1 MGCNRQ
7 AFGYTDVRIESGSHC
22 ENGTIGCTTSRLS
35 VNEENPVE
43 PNPHAAAVKA
53 ILALMFVNTR
63 LLNTLAAQGLIAPDE
78 VLSIWNSIRFGVDE
92 QCFRSAWDQAAVDLR
107 NLHSLYAQA
116 LRLAKD
122 NWKG

>member
-1 MGCNRQ
+1 M
-7 AFGYTDVRIESGSHC
+7 
-22 ENGTIGCTTSRLS
+22 
-35 VNEENPVE
+35 E

-63 LLNTLAAQGLIAPDE
+63 LLNTLAGQGLIAPDE
-78 VLSIWNSIRFGVDE
+78 VLRIWNSIRFGVDE
-92 QCFRSAWDQAAVDLR
+92 ECFRSAWDQAAVDLR
-107 NLHSLYAQA
+107 NLHCLFAQA